1 MYSYATTKEFA
12 INRIKKKNI
21 DIQVTFILEIKLE
34 MYIIYPNMTIVSATY
49 ASILKLC

>member
-12 INRIKKKNI
+12 INRIKKKI

-34 MYIIYPNMTIVSATY
+34 MYIIYPNMTIFSATY
-49 ASILKLC
+49 ESILKLC